1 MDPLQLDGD
10 SLKNTNRLLLDQVA
24 ATPSFQPEEL
34 DTSSLAELFEKVQRA
49 KQEWEV
55 TADSIP
61 DLICLIDGLGRV
73 VRANRTVIT
82 WNLSNVL
89 DVRGQTL
96 HALLHPYCSSLYC
109 YLERF
114 TQQALKSVAEG
125 RPSEIKA
132 FDQIRN
138 RYYFIQVRLVDVTRS
153 DPNNVAVVVVQ
164 DVTDWT
170 VAADSLQRYT
180 RRLEALDNIQRSIL
194 AARSPEDIIDTTIDQ
209 IQPLVPFDYAEV
221 TVFDPATD
229 QYYVVKTDSTHQPRL
244 HAGHLVRKEE
254 LSHSTVSEDRHVVV
268 IQDLLSLKILTD
280 GQTRFINA
288 GLRSYLNLPLK
299 AEGEFMGSITLAAQ
313 RPDVFQREQVETLTE
328 VADLLAIAAQHAQL
342 NRRLIQVNNELT
354 VALQARTEM
363 IQNVSHELRT
373 PLSLIY
379 GYSKLIAAGDLGGVT
394 GDQRA
399 ALKVIGDR
407 SEQLRH
413 MIDQIL
419 ALRVMDPVVFERVPM
434 DLGPWLQ
441 QIILAWQDYLK
452 RWNRKAGLKLEVI
465 PPVPPILGDPYS
477 LKQLVENLLDNADK
491 FSPHGGL
498 IVVRLEHRAG
508 LVVISVQ
515 DSGIGIEASDL
526 KQLFV
531 DFHQIDGKATRRFGG
546 MGVGLALCRKIIAA
560 HGGEIWAESAGL
572 DKGSTFCVALPVAT
586 DWGPGQVNSTG

>member
-1 MDPLQLDGD
+1 MQPLPLEDD
-10 SLKNTNRLLLDQVA
+10 SLRSFDRHPLDQISNTRPVL
-24 ATPSFQPEEL
+24 PEEL
-34 DTSSLAELFEKVQRA
+34 DTSSLAELFKKVQRA

-73 VRANRTVIT
+73 VRANRTVVS
-82 WNLSNVL
+82 WNLSSAL

-96 HALLHPYCSSLYC
+96 HALLHPYCSDLFC

-125 RPSEIKA
+125 HPSEIKA

-138 RYYFIQVRLVDVTRS
+138 RYYFIQVRLVDVATS

-194 AARSPEDIIDTTIDQ
+194 TARSPEEVIDTTVNQ
-209 IQPLVPFDYAEV
+209 LQLLVPFDYAEV
-221 TVFDPATD
+221 AVFDPATD
-229 QYYVVKTDSTHQPRL
+229 QYYVVRTDSTHQPRL

-254 LSHSTVSEDRHVVV
+254 LSHSTVSENRHVVV

-280 GQTRFINA
+280 GQTRFIDA
-288 GLRSYLNLPLK
+288 GFRSYLNLPLQ
-299 AEGEFMGSITLAAQ
+299 AEDELMGSITLVAQ
-313 RPDVFQREQVETLTE
+313 RPDAFQREQVETLTE
-328 VADLLAIAAQHAQL
+328 IADLLAIAAQHAQL
-342 NRRLIQVNNELT
+342 NRRLIQVNKELT
-354 VALQARTEM
+354 DALQARTEM

-413 MIDQIL
+413 MIDQLL
-419 ALRVMDPVVFERVPM
+419 ALRVMDPVVFERVPI
-434 DLGPWLQ
+434 DLVPWLQ
-441 QIILAWQDYLK
+441 QIILAWEDYLK
-452 RWNRKAGLKLEVI
+452 RWNMKACLKLEVI
-465 PPVPPILGDPYS
+465 PPVPPILGDPQS

-498 IVVRLEHRAG
+498 IVVGLEQRAG

-531 DFHQIDGKATRRFGG
+531 DFHQIDGTATRRFGG
-546 MGVGLALCRKIIAA
+546 MGIGLALCRKIVAA
-560 HGGEIWAESAGL
+560 HRGEIWVESAGL
-572 DKGSTFCVALPVAT
+572 NKGSTFCVALPVAT
-586 DWGPGQVNSTG
+586 DVGPGQADSTG